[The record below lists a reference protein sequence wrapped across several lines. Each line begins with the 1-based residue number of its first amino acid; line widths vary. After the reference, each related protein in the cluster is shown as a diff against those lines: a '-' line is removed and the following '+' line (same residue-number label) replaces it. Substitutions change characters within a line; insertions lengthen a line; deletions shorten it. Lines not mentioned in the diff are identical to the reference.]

1 MYSLV
6 PIVIIFVVYQ
16 IYGYTGSS
24 SPVPTMK
31 VERGQFIV
39 SLAENGRL
47 DALKSVTISAPRIR
61 GGLQVIKLAK
71 EGSIVEEG
79 DFLIQFDPTEPET
92 RLREAESELKIADAN
107 LERARGQFEID
118 IMQLELDLK
127 KAERIFSE
135 KQSEAP
141 VIRREAELERDLA
154 QLKYKTQGKMLQAE
168 IRKQQVEVDKA
179 TESRD
184 RANRDL
190 KKMTVTAPI
199 PGLVVYLEIWK
210 GGTMEK
216 IQEGDAPWG
225 GQGLINLPNLS
236 SLIVETNIS
245 EVDVSRIKLDQRV
258 ELRLDAV
265 PGPVFEGKISDIG
278 TLAHRKERGSRI
290 NVFDVKVLLDS
301 TDDRLKPGMSARVDI
316 IIDIFEDVLS
326 IPIEAV
332 FERDDTTIVYNAG
345 GDMIVVSLGLRND
358 NSVIIT
364 SGLEEGDEV
373 SLVDPNRDMDD
384 ARNSG
389 DGDASKTKKKSRKQT
404 TQTVIIGG

>member
-1 MYSLV
+1 MA
-6 PIVIIFVVYQ
+6 PIVIIFMIYQ
-16 IYGYTGSS
+16 IYGFAGSS

-31 VERGQFIV
+31 VERGPFII

-47 DALKSVTISAPRIR
+47 DAQKSVTISAPRIR
-61 GGLQVIKLAK
+61 GGSQIVKLAE
-71 EGSIVEEG
+71 EGSIVKEG

-92 RLREAESELKIADAN
+92 RLHEAEAEQKIAGAN
-107 LERARGQFEID
+107 LERAQGQFDID
-118 IMQLELDLK
+118 MMQLELDLK
-127 KAERIFSE
+127 KAERLFSE

-141 VIRREAELERDLA
+141 VIRKEAELERDLA
-154 QLKYKTQGKMLQAE
+154 QLKYVTQKKMLQAD

-179 TESRD
+179 TEARD

-190 KKMTVTAPI
+190 NKMTITAPI

-216 IQEGDAPWG
+216 IQEGDSPWG

-236 SLIVETNIS
+236 SMIVETNVS
-245 EVDVSRIKLDQRV
+245 EVDVSRIKLNQRV

-265 PGPVFEGKISDIG
+265 PGPVFGGKVSDIG

-290 NVFDVKVLLDS
+290 NVFDVEILLDS
-301 TDDRLKPGMSARVDI
+301 TDSRLKPGMSARVDI
-316 IIDIFEDVLS
+316 IIDTYEDVLS

-332 FERDDTTIVYNAG
+332 FDREDTTVVYDAG
-345 GDMIVVSLGLRND
+345 GDMVVVSLGLRND

-364 SGLEEGDEV
+364 SGLNEGDEV
-373 SLVDPNRDMDD
+373 SLVDPTRDKEDTQ
-384 ARNSG
+384 NSA
-389 DGDASKTKKKSRKQT
+389 DSDTPKTQKKGRKQT